1 MRLRG
6 RNNLISA
13 YLYAMLSYA
22 TAYGELSATLQAIY
36 DTREAAAIAN
46 EVLEHITGAGR
57 LQRLT
62 NKDKG
67 LTGEQE
73 LQFVEIK
80 KGLLSGRP
88 MQYVLGYAWF
98 MGRRFAVNEY
108 VLIPRPETEELVQ
121 WIVDDYKGSGPSI
134 MDIGTG
140 SGCIPVSLKL
150 LITNAMVTALDVSEG
165 ALSVARRN
173 ATSLGADIHFQQADF
188 LDINTWHQYP
198 QFDVIVSNP
207 PYIPETERQ
216 TLDAHVREHEPGQA
230 LFVPGDDALLFYRY
244 IAQFAKEH
252 LAEGGA
258 VYCELHVDYA
268 AATEEL
274 FKSMGYAYTDVRTD
288 MHGNL
293 RMLKAKK

>member
-22 TAYGELSATLQAIY
+22 TAYGELSAALQAIY
-36 DTREAAAIAN
+36 DNREAIAIAH

-57 LQRLT
+57 LQRLA
-62 NKDKG
+62 DKG
-67 LTGEQE
+67 KVLTDAQE
-73 LQFVEIK
+73 SQFVAIK
-80 KGLLSGRP
+80 KDLLSGRP

-98 MGRRFAVNEY
+98 MGRRFIVNER

-121 WIVDDYKGSGPSI
+121 WIWDDYKGSSPSVI
-134 MDIGTG
+134 DIGTG

-150 LITNAMVTALDVSEG
+150 LMPGAMVTALDVNEG
-165 ALSVARRN
+165 ALGVARQN
-173 ATSLGADIHFQQADF
+173 AESLGADIHFLKTDF
-188 LDINTWHQYP
+188 LDMNTWHQLP

-230 LFVPGDDALLFYRY
+230 LFVPGDDALLFYRC

-274 FKSMGYAYTDVRTD
+274 FKSMGYAYTEVRAD